1 MSNSTNNKK
10 SNSGFNIDKM
20 TTFVKKNAKY
30 ISAGILTVALVV
42 VLAVTVLNNKDESS
56 AKENKDN
63 QVVQQEQKEDKESK
77 DQEEKDNKDE
87 KDEKE
92 NKEDELKDDEYE
104 ENVQPEIQ
112 ELMSTYYNAYAVGD
126 VKKLDSI
133 TESLSDMEKSY
144 IKMINKYVE
153 SYDDIT
159 CYTKEGLE
167 EDSYMVSVT
176 FNMHFHD
183 VEGGLPGMD
192 FFYIRSNDAGELYID
207 NLYSSF
213 NREIKEQKTE
223 EEIDKLI
230 KVFEEGE
237 DVQQLSQEF
246 QDKYDQVVKE
256 DKKLKKMANT
266 VSKAIREWKDSY
278 SAEEDKDKKEDTD
291 KKDKDSKE
299 QEEKPKENQ
308 SNTDEQAGN
317 EEQNNTNE
325 NQGDNSEE
333 QNNQPEENQEG
344 NAEEQNN
351 ESDGQNNEG
360 SSINYVPEG
369 TVLTANDGY
378 NVRVSMNES
387 AEIVGTTAIGDS
399 IKVILSYAEGWT
411 KVEWNGQTGYIR
423 TDLLLNN

>member
-20 TTFVKKNAKY
+20 TTFVKKNVKY

-56 AKENKDN
+56 AKENKEN
-63 QVVQQEQKEDKESK
+63 QVVQQEQKEEKKSK
-77 DQEEKDNKDE
+77 DQEE

-92 NKEDELKDDEYE
+92 NKEDELKEDEYE
-104 ENVQPEIQ
+104 ENVQPEVQ

-192 FFYIRSNDAGELYID
+192 FFYIRSNDADELYID

-237 DVQQLSQEF
+237 DVQQLSKEF

-256 DKKLKKMANT
+256 DKALKKMANT

-278 SAEEDKDKKEDTD
+278 SEEEKDKNKDKKEEKD
-291 KKDKDSKE
+291 KKDKNSEE
-299 QEEKPKENQ
+299 QKDKPKENQ
-308 SNTDEQAGN
+308 NNTDEQANN

-325 NQGDNSEE
+325 AQEDNSEE

-344 NAEEQNN
+344 NSEDNTSD
-351 ESDGQNNEG
+351 ESQNNEG

-387 AEIVGTTAIGDS
+387 AEVVGTTAIGDS

>member
-20 TTFVKKNAKY
+20 TTFVKKNVKY

-56 AKENKDN
+56 AKENKEN
-63 QVVQQEQKEDKESK
+63 QVVQQEQKEEKKSK
-77 DQEEKDNKDE
+77 DQEE

-92 NKEDELKDDEYE
+92 NKEDELKEDEYE
-104 ENVQPEIQ
+104 ENVQPEVQ

-167 EDSYMVSVT
+167 EDSYMASVT

-192 FFYIRSNDAGELYID
+192 FFYIRSNDADELYID

-237 DVQQLSQEF
+237 DVQQLSKEF

-256 DKKLKKMANT
+256 DKALKKMANT

-278 SAEEDKDKKEDTD
+278 SEEEKDKNKDKKEEKD
-291 KKDKDSKE
+291 KKDKNSEE
-299 QEEKPKENQ
+299 QKDKPKENQ
-308 SNTDEQAGN
+308 NNTDEQANN

-325 NQGDNSEE
+325 AQEDNSEE

-344 NAEEQNN
+344 NSEDNTSD
-351 ESDGQNNEG
+351 ESQNNEG

-387 AEIVGTTAIGDS
+387 AEVVGTTAIGDS

>member
-20 TTFVKKNAKY
+20 TTFVKKNVKY

-56 AKENKDN
+56 AKENKEN
-63 QVVQQEQKEDKESK
+63 QVVQQEQKEEKKSK
-77 DQEEKDNKDE
+77 DQEE

-92 NKEDELKDDEYE
+92 NKEDELKEDEYE
-104 ENVQPEIQ
+104 ENVQPEVQ

-183 VEGGLPGMD
+183 VEGGLPDMD
-192 FFYIRSNDAGELYID
+192 FFYIRSNDADELYID

-237 DVQQLSQEF
+237 DVQQLSKEF

-256 DKKLKKMANT
+256 DKALKKMANT

-278 SAEEDKDKKEDTD
+278 SAEEEKDKNKDKKEEKD
-291 KKDKDSKE
+291 KKDKNSEE
-299 QEEKPKENQ
+299 QKDKPKENQ
-308 SNTDEQAGN
+308 NNTDEQANN

-325 NQGDNSEE
+325 TQEDNSEE

-344 NAEEQNN
+344 NSEDNTSD
-351 ESDGQNNEG
+351 ESQNNEG

-387 AEIVGTTAIGDS
+387 AEVVGTTAIGDS

>member
-20 TTFVKKNAKY
+20 TTFVKKNVKY

-56 AKENKDN
+56 AKENKEN
-63 QVVQQEQKEDKESK
+63 QVVQQEQKEEKKSK
-77 DQEEKDNKDE
+77 DQDE

-92 NKEDELKDDEYE
+92 NKEDELKEDEYE
-104 ENVQPEIQ
+104 ENVQPEVQ

-192 FFYIRSNDAGELYID
+192 FFYIRSNDADELYID

-237 DVQQLSQEF
+237 DVQQLSKEF

-256 DKKLKKMANT
+256 DKALKKMANT

-278 SAEEDKDKKEDTD
+278 SEEEKDKNKDKKEEKD
-291 KKDKDSKE
+291 KKDKNSEE
-299 QEEKPKENQ
+299 QKDKPKENQ
-308 SNTDEQAGN
+308 NNTDEQANN

-325 NQGDNSEE
+325 TQEDNSEE

-344 NAEEQNN
+344 NSEDNTSD
-351 ESDGQNNEG
+351 ESQNNEG

-387 AEIVGTTAIGDS
+387 AEVVGTTAIGDS